1 MTELLPKETTE
12 PTKMILLI
20 LKMIIREMIED
31 QLQETEDV
39 LVLETEDLDLV
50 VVEEDLT
57 LAKEGEAE
65 VGIVEAGVVIEGA
78 GAEIE
83 DVTEVVREEK
93 ERWNE
98 REENGNGDVV
108 MNEKERTEDEEKG
121 KENVRGRKKWQ
132 ESCGR
137 RNVKLRERE
146 GMMKKRGV

>member
-1 MTELLPKETTE
+1 MGE
-12 PTKMILLI
+12 I
-20 LKMIIREMIED
+20 
-31 QLQETEDV
+31 EDV
-39 LVLETEDLDLV
+39 LVLGIDDLDLV
-50 VVEEDLT
+50 VVGEDLT

-65 VGIVEAGVVIEGA
+65 VGIVEVGVVIEEA

-83 DVTEVVREEK
+83 DVREEK

-108 MNEKERTEDEEKG
+108 MNENGRTEDEEKG
-121 KENVRGRKKWQ
+121 KENARGRKKWQ
-132 ESCGR
+132 ENCGR